1 MENENKSALDAMT
14 GMRDAAKGFFAEA
27 DAFVERRRGT
37 IPGAFAALADA
48 AEKVKRTSDEIR
60 EERINLPS
68 MFGTMRKPNH
78 R

>member
-1 MENENKSALDAMT
+1 MGNENKCALDAMT
-14 GMRDAAKGFFAEA
+14 GMRDSAEGFFAEA

-60 EERINLPS
+60 VERMNLPP
-68 MFGTMRKPNH
+68 MFGTMKQTNKS
-78 R
+78 